1 MKPLSILIPGVTVAL
16 LASFGTIGVQAAQLQ
31 IKFKG
36 VDLEYFTFADANNP
50 GGVSGDIVDAG
61 AFAGGSGSPVDAD
74 SLSDMDFLV
83 DGASAGTLA
92 SDIYLDTFIQDMWN
106 IPVAGGTVQSHG
118 NTFSGFGFDLLTKP
132 GCVSNCWGLGLDI
145 DTVQVNY
152 NGSEISI
159 QASGAATG
167 VFQQMLPFGLELDAS
182 KPITFDFTGTSISNR
197 SDNGVYL
204 TGFNLAGT
212 GTITGTLVSAPVP
225 AAVWLFGSGLFGLV
239 AVARKRTNT

>member
-1 MKPLSILIPGVTVAL
+1 MKPLKSLIPGVTVAL
-16 LASFGTIGVQAAQLQ
+16 LASFGAIGVQAAQLQ

-61 AFAGGSGSPVDAD
+61 AFAGGSGIPLDAD

-83 DGASAGTLA
+83 DGASAGTLT
-92 SDIYLDTFIQDMWN
+92 SDIYLDTFIQDVWN
-106 IPVAGGTVQSHG
+106 IPVAGGTVQSQG
-118 NTFSGFGFDLLTKP
+118 NTLTEFGFDLLTEP
-132 GCVSNCWGLGLDI
+132 GCTLYCWGLGLNI

-159 QASGAATG
+159 QGSGAATG
-167 VFQQMLPFGLELDAS
+167 IFQQMLPFGLELDAS
-182 KPITFDFTGTSISNR
+182 KPITFDFTGTNISNR